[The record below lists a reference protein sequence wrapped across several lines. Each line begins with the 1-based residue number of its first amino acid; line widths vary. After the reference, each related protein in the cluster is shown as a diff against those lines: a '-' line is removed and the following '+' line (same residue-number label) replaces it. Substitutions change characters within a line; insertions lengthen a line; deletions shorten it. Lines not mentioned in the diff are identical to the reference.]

1 MIRLIFNFIFVY
13 PVLGYSRNLTC
24 ALNLI
29 YAFLFLFVS
38 FLISFPW
45 PSIISIVYG
54 DPSNCRCFLP
64 EDKYSDSFYREK
76 LILMGTI
83 TVNTDLVE
91 GKLMGNGTSQPSLFW
106 IYQNFFPMY
115 INMTWNMMC
124 EICLRTFFLM
134 IYSFIF
140 QKSRKKKRF
149 LIRIFI
155 FAFFT
160 KFFFLTFE
168 IW

>member
-1 MIRLIFNFIFVY
+1 MYTKFDIYIFILICLNFHFFF
-13 PVLGYSRNLTC
+13 LTQYS
-24 ALNLI
+24 I
-29 YAFLFLFVS
+29 Y
-38 FLISFPW
+38 
-45 PSIISIVYG
+45 SIGWSIKLWL
-54 DPSNCRCFLP
+54 FLP

-83 TVNTDLVE
+83 TVTTDLIE
-91 GKLMGNGTSQPSLFW
+91 GKLMGNRTSQPSLFW

-115 INMTWNMMC
+115 IIMTWNMMC
-124 EICLRTFFLM
+124 EIWLRTFILI

-140 QKSRKKKRF
+140 QKSKKKRF

-160 KFFFLTFE
+160 TKHYLTFE